1 LGHSRDRSPPMAHQ
15 HTTTSSSREMQQ
27 CIEECLR
34 CHGICLQTVA
44 HCLELGGRHAE
55 PSHIGLLLDCAE
67 ICQTSANFML
77 RGSDRHQ
84 LTCGLCAEI
93 CRACADDCERMAGD
107 DRIMKQ
113 CADECRRCAESCER
127 MAG

>member
-1 LGHSRDRSPPMAHQ
+1 VARHP
-15 HTTTSSSREMQQ
+15 HTTPSAVSREMQQ

-44 HCLELGGRHAE
+44 HCLEMGGRHAE
-55 PSHIGLLLDCAE
+55 PSHIVLLLDCSE

-77 RGSDRHQ
+77 RSSDRHP
-84 LTCGLCAEI
+84 LTCGVCAEI
-93 CRACADDCERMAGD
+93 CRACADDCERLAGD
-107 DRIMKQ
+107 DQMMRQ

-127 MAG
+127 MAA